1 MKTGNHASGIPHGI
15 IVIDKPPG
23 PTSHEV
29 AAWVRDILGV
39 RTGQA
44 GTLDPAVSGILIV
57 MLGKAA
63 KIAEHLL
70 AHEKEYIC
78 LLKLHGN
85 APEDEIRRVVSSFCG
100 RIYQRPPRRS
110 AVKRALRIR
119 TIHEIQILDIKERLV
134 LFRVRCEAGTY
145 IRTLCVHIGLA
156 LGVRGQMIE
165 LRRTESGGF
174 TTALAHTLHELAD
187 AKAAADDG
195 DPEALEKM
203 ILPVERAV
211 ADLPSITL
219 RDTAV
224 DAVCRG
230 AQLAGVGIVSCGTF
244 QKGDTVTFL
253 TVSGECIGLGTARVS
268 SEKCVPGRH
277 GLVARPKA
285 ILMEPGTYP
294 RGWRE
299 KSRIK

>member
-1 MKTGNHASGIPHGI
+1 MTGDPKTSIQSGII
-15 IVIDKPPG
+15 IIDKPPG

-39 RTGQA
+39 STGQG
-44 GTLDPAVSGILIV
+44 GTLDPMVSGILIV

-70 AHEKEYIC
+70 AHDKEYIC
-78 LLKLHGN
+78 LLKLHGE
-85 APEDEIRRVVSSFCG
+85 APEDEIRNVVNSFCG

-119 TIHEIQILDIKERLV
+119 TIHAIEVLDIEGRLV

-156 LGVRGQMIE
+156 LGVRGQMVE
-165 LRRTESGGF
+165 LRRTLSGGF
-174 TTALAHTLHELAD
+174 GESDAHTLHELAD
-187 AKAAADDG
+187 AKAAADEG
-195 DPEALEKM
+195 DPEPLKQM

-224 DAVCRG
+224 DALCRG
-230 AQLAGVGIVSCGTF
+230 AQLAGAGVLSCGTF
-244 QKGDTVTFL
+244 TKGETVALMTA
-253 TVSGECIGLGTARVS
+253 SGECIGLGTARIPS
-268 SEKCVPGRH
+268 DKCVPGKK
-277 GLVARPKA
+277 GFVARPKA
-285 ILMEPGTYP
+285 VLMEPGTYP
-294 RGWRE
+294 SGWTK
-299 KSRIK
+299 KSRVK